1 MHADV
6 HRPFTTVNPLAHTWQ
21 TRGLDWLLLP
31 HDVPQQVPVA
41 SQPPQRGDNAQ
52 AQVARQPR
60 HQSGQQSALTRQAPV
75 SNQAQQSASPRHS
88 APQANAQRENIAA
101 DPALPLQRAFSGTLP
116 PIWAERLAATRRGL
130 IVWTYAE
137 LGQDL
142 LGVQSEALAAR
153 RAFLG
158 QLLKDMNNPAG
169 THTFWPVM
177 LPQALPA
184 QSGES
189 FVPNADAFWSGMTK
203 LGARA
208 VVAMG
213 EAAVQALDLPE
224 PLPLM
229 QQMRYN
235 GTLVLSVS
243 DVAELL
249 ANNTL
254 YRTMLTYVRT
264 FLGPLIARAYPD

>member
-6 HRPFTTVNPLAHTWQ
+6 HRPFTSVSPLAHTWQ
-21 TRGLDWLLLP
+21 PRGLDWLLLP
-31 HDVPQQVPVA
+31 HDVTLPSPATAQLRQGSNPQQ
-41 SQPPQRGDNAQ
+41 SQP
-52 AQVARQPR
+52 ARQ
-60 HQSGQQSALTRQAPV
+60 SVRQAVP
-75 SNQAQQSASPRHS
+75 PRRVRE
-88 APQANAQRENIAA
+88 PQAVATQAPAQRE
-101 DPALPLQRAFSGTLP
+101 DTSPGPHLPVQRVLSGTLP

-142 LGVQSEALAAR
+142 LGVQSEGLAAR

-169 THTFWPVM
+169 THTFWPVT
-177 LPQALPA
+177 LPQDPG
-184 QSGES
+184 QSGAQPS
-189 FVPNADAFWSGMTK
+189 GAPFVSNADAFWTGVGK

-208 VVAMG
+208 VVALG
-213 EAAVQALDLPE
+213 EPAVQALDLPA

-229 QQMRYN
+229 QQTRYN
-235 GTLVLSVS
+235 GALVLPVR

-249 ANNTL
+249 ANTVL
-254 YRTMLTYVRT
+254 YRTTLTYVRT
-264 FLGPLIARAYPD
+264 FLGPLIASAYTD